1 MGDTEKPQIREEAA
15 RHGFSTASKPDSYD
29 ICFIPDGNTQAFL
42 GRSIGM
48 RPGLIKDTDGN
59 ELKEHDGAFQYTIGQ
74 RKGLNIRVP
83 AADGKPRYV
92 TDVDAATGTVTVGPR
107 EALKVQEITADRLKV
122 LHPAMSDA
130 ASSGEELGAHVQIR
144 AHGGVVPCTARISGD
159 RMRLSLHQPLEGVAR
174 GQAAVLYLP
183 DPDGLGDVVLGSG
196 TICATA

>member
-15 RHGFSTASKPDSYD
+15 KHGFSTATKPDSYD

-48 RPGLIKDTDGN
+48 RPGLIKDQDGT

-74 RKGLNIRVP
+74 RRGLDLRVP

-92 TDVDAATGTVTVGPR
+92 TDVDTETGTVTVGPR
-107 EALKVQEITADRLKV
+107 EALKVHQITADRLKV
-122 LHPAMSDA
+122 LHPAME
-130 ASSGEELGAHVQIR
+130 GEFEANVQIR
-144 AHGGVVPCTARISGD
+144 AHGGVVKCTARIDDDSMTLD
-159 RMRLSLHQPLEGVAR
+159 LHTPLEGVAR